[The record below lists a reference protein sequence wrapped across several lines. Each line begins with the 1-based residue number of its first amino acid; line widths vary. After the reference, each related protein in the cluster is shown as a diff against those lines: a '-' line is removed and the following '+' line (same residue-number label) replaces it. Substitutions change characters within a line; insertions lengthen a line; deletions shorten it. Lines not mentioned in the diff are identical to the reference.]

1 MSARRVRRIVAA
13 ALVLAALWPA
23 VQHAIARQWG
33 SDPWELFGWAMY
45 SVVHPRIQLELAVRV
60 DGEEHALRPAGTQGE
75 QVRRWLRRRTALGRL
90 VSEEAFARGLM
101 EAHPDWDAVVLRM
114 HHWRLDAETARLAVE
129 VEERVVERE
138 AELR

>member
-13 ALVLAALWPA
+13 ALVLAVLWPA

-60 DGEEHALRPAGTQGE
+60 DGEEHALRPAG
-75 QVRRWLRRRTALGRL
+75 TALGRL